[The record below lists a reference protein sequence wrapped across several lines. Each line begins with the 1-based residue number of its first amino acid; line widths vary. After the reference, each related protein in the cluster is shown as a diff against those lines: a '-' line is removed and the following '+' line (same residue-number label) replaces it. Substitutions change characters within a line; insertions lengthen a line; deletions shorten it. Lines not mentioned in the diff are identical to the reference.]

1 VMDDV
6 AEHWPKSPSLIDVF
20 LQLCML
26 AWKAVVRHLALV
38 KEEFWPVLVI
48 KRVSSVRQSFGTTT

>member
-1 VMDDV
+1 MDDV

-26 AWKAVVRHLALV
+26 ARKAVVRHLALV

-48 KRVSSVRQSFGTTT
+48 K